1 MIRAEDVSLAPIP
14 KKIEVKEGFFRPSG
28 RKFCRVETDSA
39 DIRGLLVQRFGSGFL
54 LTASSK
60 VPDNQ
65 VGFVVREEDFADI
78 PAEGYEL
85 EITPNAVHLSASTP
99 AGFFYGF
106 ETFQQIRRQFKS
118 DVPCMLII
126 DSPDFPDRGVTLDVS
141 RDKVPTLETL
151 YHLVDILASLKINQ
165 LQLYTEHT
173 FEYFAHP
180 EVWKDADP
188 ITGDDILKLDDYCR
202 SKFIELVPNQNS
214 FGHMER
220 WLKHD
225 RYRHLAEAPDGCDT
239 EWGRFDYPLGLCPV
253 DERSIEF
260 LAGLYDELLP
270 HFTSTL
276 FNVDCD
282 ETIELGRGR
291 SRQACEERGV
301 GRVYLDFLMKIY
313 DLVTERGRRMMFA
326 GDIIIRYPELI
337 RELPKDVIALEWG
350 YEYDHPFKKN
360 GEKFRDSGVPF
371 YVWPGTSS
379 WLTLAGRT
387 DNALGNIGSAAKNG
401 FRQGAVGILTADWGD
416 WGHWQPLSV
425 SYLGYL
431 AGASAGWNVDAPLNE
446 SLARSLSLNVFDDD
460 SGKIG
465 MAFYELGNVYKIF
478 KKRTFNSSVPFQV
491 LFWHDRKETF
501 EGLELEEF
509 EAMSERLNEIES
521 SLSGHNMRC
530 RDAEIVEHEITHVIR
545 MLRLAAD
552 YGKWRMG
559 GDEPEKF
566 GDRINEI
573 KEEHEK
579 VWLMRNRRGGLSD
592 SMARWTLKDE

>member
-1 MIRAEDVSLAPIP
+1 MSKPNLFLAPMP
-14 KKIEVKEGFFRPSG
+14 KKIELQKGSFRFGG
-28 RKFCRVETDSA
+28 RKFCKIESDSVEVRD
-39 DIRGLLVQRFGSGFL
+39 LVERRFGEKYL
-54 LTASSK
+54 LTASPK
-60 VPDNQ
+60 VPSNQ
-65 VGFVVREEDFADI
+65 VEIVIREEHSGI
-78 PAEGYEL
+78 PAEGYRL
-85 EITPNAVHLSASTP
+85 EITSDGMRLSASAP

-106 ETFQQIRRQFKS
+106 EALEQIRRQFAP
-118 DVPCMLII
+118 DIPCMTIT
-126 DSPDFPDRGVTLDVS
+126 DSPDFPDRGVTLDIS
-141 RDKVPTLETL
+141 RDKVPTVETL
-151 YHLVDILASLKINQ
+151 YHLVDVLSSLKINQ

-173 FEYFAHP
+173 FAYFAHP
-180 EVWKDADP
+180 DAWKDADP
-188 ITGDDILKLDDYCR
+188 ITGDDILKLDAYCR

-270 HFTSTL
+270 HFTSSL

-291 SRQACEERGV
+291 SRQVCEEYGV
-301 GRVYLDFLMKIY
+301 GRVYLDFLLKIY
-313 DLVTERGRRMMFA
+313 NLVAEHGRRMMFA

-337 RELPKDVIALEWG
+337 SELPKDVIALEWG
-350 YEYDHPFKKN
+350 YECDHPFKKN
-360 GEKFRDSGVPF
+360 CEKFRESGVPF

-387 DNALGNIGSAAKNG
+387 DNALVNISSAASNG
-401 FRQGAVGILTADWGD
+401 LKQGAVGMLTADWGD

-431 AGASAGWNVDAPLNE
+431 AGASASWNAETPLDE
-446 SLARSLSLNVFDDD
+446 SLAQSLSVNIFDDAT
-460 SGKIG
+460 GKVG
-465 MAFYELGNVYKIF
+465 RTFYELGNLYRVF
-478 KKRTFNSSVPFQV
+478 KKRTYNSSVPFQV

-501 EGLELEEF
+501 EGLTIGEF
-509 EAMSERLNEIES
+509 DEMMERIDDIEGG
-521 SLSGHNMRC
+521 LSGHDMKC
-530 RDAEIVEHEITHVIR
+530 RDAAVVESEIEHVIK

-552 YGKWRMG
+552 YGRWRLG
-559 GDEPEKF
+559 GRRPDRF
-566 GDRINEI
+566 GERINEI
-573 KEEHEK
+573 KKEHEK
-579 VWLMRNRRGGLSD
+579 VWLMRNRLGGLSD
-592 SMARWTLKDE
+592 STARWTLRDE